1 MRSQSAMIEVKT
13 RVVMCLRIAPSLS
26 HLRSRFGAF
35 EVELAQVNCVSSGFI
50 VLLPALRP
58 IVSNRHRRQTRSTPV
73 IFVLNIA
80 PIEIAFPVRVQSA
93 AVAHQAECWPCLLRG
108 TAIAAT
114 CRTAFSLCKCVEHF
128 ARFSIQIFVQMTR
141 INYAACEKL
150 KRISIFLSSCALKSF
165 SSCSSRFLAGV
176 FLRKG
181 AQRRG
186 VVFARFRGS
195 CSATACLPV
204 CSRSRLCCA
213 KT

>member
-1 MRSQSAMIEVKT
+1 
-13 RVVMCLRIAPSLS
+13 MCLRIAPSLS

-165 SSCSSRFLAGV
+165 CRTPRASWRACFCGRARSVGAW
-176 FLRKG
+176 FLRVFE
-181 AQRRG
+181 AAARQQR
-186 VVFARFRGS
+186 
-195 CSATACLPV
+195 ACLSAHARVFVAPK
-204 CSRSRLCCA
+204 LN
-213 KT
+213 